1 VTKMQPIPLQPLPI
15 QGPLTETE
23 NPATDGGPREPST
36 KRTAFSIDPPEVKRL
51 LQRQIHTSA
60 FVLPWENRER
70 FERLRIRLAMELKP
84 VGVME
89 QVRVDQIAGCIWR
102 LEKCQGIESGI
113 TAIVNLGL
121 FAARVKK
128 MGGEASTPY
137 DLTHYWPPDAE
148 DVEGSPPTKSERNGI
163 DGQPE
168 CTFRPY
174 LIDLAL
180 AFISIDSRDPLA
192 RVQQLEKHINDVM
205 HRAQHEL
212 ERLQARRRAPFI
224 IPTAVLDLDYSDI
237 DDELE
242 RRRAARNNPRPGRR
256 KQTRA
261 TRLNQQTKE
270 HASDAGVTPA

>member
-1 VTKMQPIPLQPLPI
+1 
-15 QGPLTETE
+15 
-23 NPATDGGPREPST
+23 
-36 KRTAFSIDPPEVKRL
+36 
-51 LQRQIHTSA
+51 
-60 FVLPWENRER
+60 
-70 FERLRIRLAMELKP
+70 MELKP

-102 LEKCQGIESGI
+102 LEKCQGNESGS